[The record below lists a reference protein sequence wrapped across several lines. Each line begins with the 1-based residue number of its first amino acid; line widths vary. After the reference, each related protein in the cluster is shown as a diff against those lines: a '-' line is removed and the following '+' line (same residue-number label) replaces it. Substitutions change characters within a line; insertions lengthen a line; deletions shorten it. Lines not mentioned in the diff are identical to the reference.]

1 MIKASSSFLPDNVKA
16 YLRRACVFCAG
27 FALAAL
33 SLVLAGAFAT
43 YSPAD
48 PSFNTAADGGAAVS
62 NAAGVCGAYVSDLL
76 HQYFGWAGILFPA
89 ALFAWS
95 VIIMR
100 GLWTKR
106 QWWRV
111 AAFVPAVAS
120 ACLFLTAL
128 TISFSSVF
136 PAEAGGV
143 LAMGIYIPV
152 AQALTFE
159 RFFVNPQIV
168 AVPLF
173 FVLTIAGA
181 ALTFGIPFEYI
192 GRAAKAVWSAVKS
205 LCARLRLRKKAA
217 NVQDDSPADDE
228 PPQSVMPVQ
237 EEMFAPEE
245 LPAAPKKKRIAS
257 GKITPQKTGGFE
269 LPKLSLLS
277 DVKIDKAAQV
287 TKEYLEE
294 RKKKLLEVL
303 NVYGITGE
311 IKGICPGPV
320 VTLFEFKP
328 SANIKT
334 TRITSLTDEIAREM
348 RARSVRMAL
357 VPGEDY
363 IGIELPNEIRASVY
377 IKEMF
382 TNDKFK
388 HSEKLLTLALGKD
401 IGGAP
406 YYTDLAK
413 MPHLLVAGTTG
424 SGKSVAINTMILSLL
439 YRLTPE
445 QVRFIL
451 VDPKMLELSIYNG
464 IPHLLTPVVID
475 PKKAVVAL
483 NWAVNEME
491 DRYLKMSRMN
501 VRNIEGYNK
510 KVREMIDEGSAEMPA
525 KSVLDEE
532 TGEIKIIESQEAL
545 KPLPYIVIIV
555 DEMADLMLTAGKE
568 IEVAVQRIAQK
579 ARAAGIHMILATQ
592 RPSVNVITGTIK
604 ANFPERISF
613 RLPSSTD
620 SRTILNETGAEQL
633 LGMGDML
640 YLAQGARPKRLHG
653 PFVSDEEVAAVV
665 ESLKRFPAEYDE
677 SVTEETEDGFS
688 GGADGAGFSDASGD
702 SLYDQAVNI
711 VLTDR
716 KASTSYI
723 QRRLSI
729 GYNKAAKL
737 IERMEREGVVSKST
751 PTGKRDIL
759 VPAHQ

>member
-1 MIKASSSFLPDNVKA
+1 MIKSSSSFLPDNVKA
-16 YLRRACVFCAG
+16 YLRRAGVCCVG
-27 FALAAL
+27 FLTDAFA
-33 SLVLAGAFAT
+33 LVLAAAFLT
-43 YSPAD
+43 YTPSD
-48 PSFNTAADGGAAVS
+48 PSFNTTASERTVS
-62 NAAGVCGAYVSDLL
+62 NAAGVFGAYAADLL

-89 ALFAWS
+89 ALFAWG
-95 VIIMR
+95 IIVMR

-106 QWWRV
+106 QWWRA
-111 AAFVPAVAS
+111 AAFVAALAS

-128 TISFSSVF
+128 TVSFGGIV

-143 LAMGIYIPV
+143 LAMGVYIPV
-152 AQALTFE
+152 ARALTFE
-159 RFFVNPQIV
+159 RFFVNPQII

-173 FVLTIAGA
+173 FVLTVASA
-181 ALTFGIPFEYI
+181 ALTLGIPFELI
-192 GRAAKAVWSAVKS
+192 GRAAKACWRGIKVPF
-205 LCARLRLRKKAA
+205 ARLHRYKNDGENADARAQEDDLPSIAA
-217 NVQDDSPADDE
+217 
-228 PPQSVMPVQ
+228 PVQ
-237 EEMFAPEE
+237 EEMFTPEE

-257 GKITPQKTGGFE
+257 GKIMPKKAGGFE

-287 TKEYLEE
+287 SKEYLEE

-401 IGGAP
+401 IGGTP

-491 DRYLKMSRMN
+491 DRYLKMSQMN

-510 KVREMIDEGSAEMPA
+510 KVREMIEAGSAEMPA
-525 KSVLDEE
+525 KSVLDED
-532 TGEIKIIESQEAL
+532 TGEIKIIESQEVL

-688 GGADGAGFSDASGD
+688 GGSESAGASDASGD

-723 QRRLSI
+723 QRRLGI
-729 GYNKAAKL
+729 GYNKAANL